1 MTVIRANF
9 NDLNNANWY
18 KVGFGGFKEY
28 PELYSKVFNVKDSKR
43 ATEYVTA
50 MSGVAMPSTKAEGS
64 DMTYDDPKQLYD
76 GSVSHTT
83 YAQGIRL
90 TMEALQ
96 DDEYNVLGEKLF
108 RSMGR
113 GFAQRVE
120 TEAWNVFNR
129 AFTAGYT
136 GPDGVVLCATTHP
149 KNPDEATTYISNR
162 LATDSDLSVS
172 TLKTMLTNFKN
183 MTDERALKFTQV
195 PKYLIVP
202 TDLEWTAKEILTSAQ
217 EPYVADNTNN
227 VLQNSLELLV
237 VPYLTD
243 TDAWFIASDKADH
256 TLNFFW
262 RMKFTIDRDNDF
274 DSRDA
279 KYGAVMRFSTYWEK
293 GWQGI
298 YGTPGA

>member
-1 MTVIRANF
+1 MTIIRANV
-9 NDLNNANWY
+9 NDLNNANFY
-18 KVGFGGFKEY
+18 KVAFGGFKEW
-28 PELYSKVFNVKDSKR
+28 PELYTQVFNVRDSKR

-50 MSGVAMPSTKAEGS
+50 MSGLAMPSSKIEGG

-83 YAQGIRL
+83 YAQGVRL

-96 DDEYNVLGEKLF
+96 DDEYNILGEKMF

-136 GPDGVVLCATTHP
+136 GPDGVVLCSTSHP
-149 KNPDEATTYISNR
+149 KNPDESTTYISNR
-162 LATDSDLSVS
+162 AATDADLSVS
-172 TLKTMLTNFKN
+172 ALKSAITNFKS
-183 MTDERALKFTQV
+183 MTDERGLRFTQT
-195 PKYLIVP
+195 PKKLIV
-202 TDLEWTAKEILTSAQ
+202 TTGDEWTAKEILTSAL
-217 EPYVADNTNN
+217 EPYVAENTNN

-237 VPYLTD
+237 VPYLS
-243 TDAWFIASDKADH
+243 DADNWFLVSDKADH
-256 TLNFFW
+256 TLTFFW
-262 RMKFTIDRDNDF
+262 RMKFNIDRDNDF

-279 KYGAVMRFSTYWEK
+279 KYGAVMRFSTFWEK
-293 GWQGI
+293 GWQGV
-298 YGTPGA
+298 YGVAGA